1 MTHDDAAGDTVSHS
15 DRSRSAAVDEDRGG
29 DEHHHDSDDGDHE
42 YDDGDDERAH
52 GGSDGESADADIS
65 LSVPDMDCASCA
77 AKVERSVSGVDGVT
91 HIDPYPTTGTL
102 SVATDG
108 STDRESVAAA
118 VESAGYTVEE
128 DLESVALSVPDMDC
142 ASCARKVS
150 GALEAVNGVRD
161 FDTLPTTGTVRLR
174 FDPDATTLAALTD
187 AVESAGYEVVSTSLD
202 EDGGDGDGD
211 DERSVW
217 RSRRAYATYLAAV
230 LTGIGLV
237 LANPLAPAGA
247 GPAVDLFGRTVRVG
261 DLAYI
266 AAVAVGGGGVFRNGY
281 YSLRQ
286 RSLDIDLLMT
296 VAILGAVAAGVGFD
310 EPLFFEAATLT
321 TLFSVSEL
329 LEGAAMDRARDSLR
343 ELMELSPTE
352 ATVVREGEETV
363 VPADAVA
370 VGETVVVRPGERV
383 PRDGTVTDGTS
394 AVNQAPVTGES
405 VPVDKAPGDEVF
417 AGTIVEGGYL
427 EVEVTAEAGE
437 DTLSQVVDMV
447 EAAQGERSDRERFV
461 ERFASY
467 YTPVV
472 VGFALVVAVG
482 PPLAVGAAWETYVL
496 YGLTLLVLAC
506 PCAFVIST
514 PVTVVSGITSAAR
527 NGVLI
532 KGGTHLEA
540 MGDVDAVAFDKT
552 GTLTKGELTVTDVI
566 PLGDNSEADVLR
578 CARGLELRSEH
589 PIGDAIVE
597 RADEAGVG
605 DRAVD
610 EFEAVTGKGV
620 TATLDGT
627 PHYAGKPG
635 LFSERGFDLSH
646 VHAATDGGVVT
657 RTSRAICE
665 RNNCLDLLSDTVPE
679 LQAEGKTVVLVGTE
693 EDLEGVVAVADEV
706 RPEARR
712 TVERLREAGVHTVML
727 TGDNERTAR
736 AVGREVG
743 VDDVRAEL
751 LPDEKVEAVEELLA
765 EHDGVAM
772 VGDGVN
778 DAPALATATV
788 GIAMG
793 AAGTDTALETA
804 DVALLADD
812 LSTLPYLRTLAERA
826 NAVIR
831 QNVWTSLAAKA
842 ALAAAVPF
850 GLVPIWFAVLAGD
863 AGMTVGVTANASRLA
878 RVSPDDPGAGGD
890 GTNPAGTG
898 APDVGAEAASDE
910 DGEGDRDRDQ
920 PSPPPA

>member
-1 MTHDDAAGDTVSHS
+1 MTHDDTVDGPPPVDGSGRAAGAD
-15 DRSRSAAVDEDRGG
+15 GG
-29 DEHHHDSDDGDHE
+29 
-42 YDDGDDERAH
+42 DGDDVA
-52 GGSDGESADADIS
+52 SFD
-65 LSVPDMDCASCA
+65 LSVPGMDCASCA
-77 AKVERSVSGVDGVT
+77 SKVEGAVSGVGGVT
-91 HIDPYPTTGTL
+91 DVDPYPTTGALSVETDGTVDRGAVVAAVEGAGYAVEDELESVTL
-102 SVATDG
+102 SVP
-108 STDRESVAAA
+108 E
-118 VESAGYTVEE
+118 
-128 DLESVALSVPDMDC
+128 MDC
-142 ASCARKVS
+142 ASCAGKVT
-150 GALEAVNGVRD
+150 GALEAVDGVRD
-161 FDTLPTTGTVRLR
+161 LDAHPTTGRVHLG
-174 FDPDATTLAALTD
+174 FDPDATTLAAVVS
-187 AVESAGYEVVSTSLD
+187 AVESAGYEVASTSLD
-202 EDGGDGDGD
+202 ADGDAGDG

-217 RSRRAYATYLAAV
+217 RSRRAYATYLAGV

-237 LANPLAPAGA
+237 LANPLASADA
-247 GPAVDLFGRTVRVG
+247 GPAVDLFGRAVRVG
-261 DLAYI
+261 DIAYL
-266 AAVAVGGGGVFRNGY
+266 AAVAVGGVPVFRNGY
-281 YSLRQ
+281 YSLRG
-286 RSLDIDLLMT
+286 RSLDIDLLMS

-310 EPLFFEAATLT
+310 EPLYFEAATLT

-352 ATVVREGEETV
+352 ATVLRDGEEDV
-363 VPADAVA
+363 VPAEAVA

-383 PRDGTVTDGTS
+383 PRDGTVADGTS

-427 EVEVTAEAGE
+427 EVEVTTEAGE

-447 EAAQGERSDRERFV
+447 EAAQGERSEREQFV

-472 VGFALVVAVG
+472 VGFALILALG
-482 PPLAVGAAWETYVL
+482 PPLAVGAAWDTYVL

-514 PVTVVSGITSAAR
+514 PVTVVSGITAAAR

-540 MGDVDAVAFDKT
+540 MGDVEAVAFDKT

-589 PIGDAIVE
+589 PIGDAIVD
-597 RADEAGVG
+597 RAEAADVD

-610 EFEAVTGKGV
+610 DFEAVTGKGV
-620 TATLDGT
+620 RANLDGT

-635 LFSERGFDLSH
+635 LFDELGFDLSH

-657 RTSRAICE
+657 RTSRTMCE

-693 EDLEGVVAVADEV
+693 TDLEGVIAVADEV

-712 TVERLREAGVHTVML
+712 TVERLREAGVRTVML

-743 VDDVRAEL
+743 IDEVRAEL
-751 LPDEKVEAVEELLA
+751 LPDEKVEAVEGLLD

-842 ALAAAVPF
+842 VLAAAVPF

-863 AGMTVGVTANASRLA
+863 AGMTVGVTGNASRLA
-878 RVSPDDPGAGGD
+878 RVSPDDPEASKSVE
-890 GTNPAGTG
+890 PA
-898 APDVGAEAASDE
+898 D
-910 DGEGDRDRDQ
+910 
-920 PSPPPA
+920 